1 MLFLFVCSLML
12 FIRVFIILYLVR
24 YYLLVDIKFKF
35 LFIMFEIVN
44 DIDY

>member
-1 MLFLFVCSLML
+1 MIF
-12 FIRVFIILYLVR
+12 YLVR
-24 YYLLVDIKFKF
+24 YYLSVDIKFKC

>member
-1 MLFLFVCSLML
+1 MIF
-12 FIRVFIILYLVR
+12 YLVR
-24 YYLLVDIKFKF
+24 YYLMVDIKFKF